1 MRERVGESRT
11 RLWFLITANR
21 WLITGIITVV
31 SYILLVL
38 LVTVGPSSIQ
48 KFLTTDAAGGVFTSV
63 IIATVTSVTLILPI
77 SELVLSSEIAPLGEQ
92 RQRMQRA
99 TDFREDVE
107 EVAGIG
113 TSPSEPSRFL
123 QTLIALVE
131 TRATTLN
138 EAVTESTNLDGY
150 DDIVTYSDGIIEHSQ

>member
-1 MRERVGESRT
+1 MRKRVGESRT

-21 WLITGIITVV
+21 WLITGIITIA
-31 SYILLVL
+31 SYIFLVL
-38 LVTVGPSSIQ
+38 LVTVGPGSVQ
-48 KFLTTDAAGGVFTSV
+48 KFLTTDAAGGVFTSI
-63 IIATVTSVTLILPI
+63 IIATVTSVTLVLTI

-92 RQRMQRA
+92 RQRMQNV

-107 EVAGIG
+107 EAGRIG

-123 QTLIALVE
+123 QTLIDLVE

-138 EAVTESTNLDGY
+138 KAVTVLSAPDLSTSCTNNYLRGSSR
-150 DDIVTYSDGIIEHSQ
+150 T